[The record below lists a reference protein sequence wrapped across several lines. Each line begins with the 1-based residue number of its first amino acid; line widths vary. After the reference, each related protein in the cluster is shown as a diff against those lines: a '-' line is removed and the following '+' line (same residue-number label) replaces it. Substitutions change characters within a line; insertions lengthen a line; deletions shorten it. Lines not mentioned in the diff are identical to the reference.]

1 MRISFLPVCGRVY
14 FVPVIEGPAARRE
27 HNFQKLVS
35 IGEML
40 MFFGNDELCSRRAAP
55 ATPEWSFLT
64 IKKRLR
70 QAASRGKWCFSPRN
84 AIWGKKKS
92 ACGKPPAGGK
102 WFWSSPTREPL
113 VHPNKGAI
121 GAPQEGNH
129 WCTPRRE
136 PLVHP
141 NKGAIG
147 SPKQRSHWFTSTRE
161 PLVHPKEPLVHPK
174 EPLVHPKKGAIGAPN
189 GEKHKNIH
197 EMVIHPT
204 F

>member
-1 MRISFLPVCGRVY
+1 
-14 FVPVIEGPAARRE
+14 
-27 HNFQKLVS
+27 
-35 IGEML
+35 ML
-40 MFFGNDELCSRRAAP
+40 LFFGNDELCSRRAAP
-55 ATPEWSFLT
+55 ATPKWSFLT

-70 QAASRGKWCFSPRN
+70 QAASRGKWCFSLRN
-84 AIWGKKKS
+84 AILGQKKAPAAS
-92 ACGKPPAGGK
+92 LQPEENGFGPPQQGSH
-102 WFWSSPTREPL
+102 WFTPTKEPL
-113 VHPNKGAI
+113 VHPKKGTI
-121 GAPQEGNH
+121 GAPQEGSH
-129 WCTPRRE
+129 WFTPTKE

-174 EPLVHPKKGAIGAPN
+174 KGAIGAPN
-189 GEKHKNIH
+189 GEKHQNLH

>member
-1 MRISFLPVCGRVY
+1 MIIIYGRVY

-40 MFFGNDELCSRRAAP
+40 LFFGNDELCSRRAAP
-55 ATPEWSFLT
+55 ATPKWSFLT

-84 AIWGKKKS
+84 AIWGQKKRLRQ
-92 ACGKPPAGGK
+92 A
-102 WFWSSPTREPL
+102 SSRRKMVL
-113 VHPNKGAI
+113 VLPNKGAT
-121 GAPQEGNH
+121 GSPQQRSH

-147 SPKQRSHWFTSTRE
+147 SPQQRSHWFTQT
-161 PLVHPKEPLVHPK
+161 KEPLVHLNKGTIGSPK
-174 EPLVHPKKGAIGAPN
+174 GTIGSPKGTIGAPQE
-189 GEKHKNIH
+189 GSHWCSKW
-197 EMVIHPT
+197 
-204 F
+204 